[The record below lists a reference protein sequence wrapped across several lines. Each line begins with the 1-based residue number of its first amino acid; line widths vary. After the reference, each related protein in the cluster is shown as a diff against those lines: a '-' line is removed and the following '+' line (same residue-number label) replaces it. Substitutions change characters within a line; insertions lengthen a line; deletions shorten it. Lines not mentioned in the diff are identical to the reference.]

1 MSDLYVGIEAG
12 GTKFVAGVA
21 DLSDPS
27 GPRLVDTEVEI
38 PTGAPAN
45 TIERI
50 AAELQVESG
59 SLAGLG
65 IGAFGPIGVHRRSAD
80 YGLVAATP
88 KPGWA
93 GTDLLGLVRSAFGLS
108 AGFPMGFDTDVNAAA
123 IAEWRWGAAQRRST
137 SVYLTVGTG
146 IGGGAVV
153 HGRPLHGLVHPEM
166 GHITVPR
173 HPDDDFP
180 GACDVHGDCLEG
192 LASGPAIEARTGVRG
207 TLIPDDD
214 PVWEME
220 AWYLARGLAG
230 IVLVLSP
237 SVISLGGG
245 VMRREHLYGRI
256 ALHLDEAM
264 AGYVGVP
271 EIVKPHFGSR
281 NGLMGAFALA
291 EAATRRH

>member
-1 MSDLYVGIEAG
+1 MADLYLGIEAG
-12 GTKFVAGVA
+12 GTKFVAAVA

-27 GPRLVDTEVEI
+27 GPRLIAPELEI
-38 PTGAPAN
+38 PTGAPAG
-45 TIERI
+45 TIQRI
-50 AAELQVESG
+50 AGELREQAG
-59 SLAGLG
+59 SLSGMGL
-65 IGAFGPIGVHRRSAD
+65 GAFGPIGVHRRSSE
-80 YGLVAATP
+80 YGFVVATP
-88 KPGWA
+88 KPGWG
-93 GTDLLGLVRSAFGLS
+93 GTDLLGLVRSAFGFP
-108 AGFPMGFDTDVNAAA
+108 GDFPMGFDTDVNAAA

-166 GHITVPR
+166 GHVTVPR

-180 GACDVHGDCLEG
+180 GVCDVHGDCLEG
-192 LASGPAIEARTGVRG
+192 LASGPAIEARTGMQG
-207 TLIPDDD
+207 ALIPDDD

-220 AWYLARGLAG
+220 AWYLARGLAD
-230 IVLVLSP
+230 ITLVLSP
-237 SVISLGGG
+237 AVISIGGG

-271 EIVKPHFGSR
+271 EIVKPHFGGR

-291 EAATRRH
+291 EEAARR